1 MPEMPN
7 VTKTYICHYIFSKVP
22 QKVTFT
28 FTSIIE
34 VKLAFSRNFG

>member
-1 MPEMPN
+1 MSLKPIYA
-7 VTKTYICHYIFSKVP
+7 TIYF
-22 QKVTFT
+22 QKFRKKSLTFT